1 MLSSRNFLSLPKII
15 HLNFS
20 SPKWIDISLSTNQ
33 SHILPNSLFKTFLI
47 SVTSVYWWRVIASSI
62 YRYFWVFDRASKMSF
77 IYNKNNR
84 GPNIDLWETQQFIV
98 RASKKRVPVETK
110 KVLIGRKER
119 NNLLFDL
126 KKSMHYM
133 LSNKILWSK
142 MSKTFWRVKSHQ
154 YIFHFQYRLKPCWLI
169 ETNMY
174 LWNDLF

>member
-1 MLSSRNFLSLPKII
+1 
-15 HLNFS
+15 
-20 SPKWIDISLSTNQ
+20 
-33 SHILPNSLFKTFLI
+33 
-47 SVTSVYWWRVIASSI
+47 
-62 YRYFWVFDRASKMSF
+62 MSF

-133 LSNKILWSK
+133 LSNKIL
-142 MSKTFWRVKSHQ
+142 
-154 YIFHFQYRLKPCWLI
+154 
-169 ETNMY
+169 
-174 LWNDLF
+174 